1 MLIIFFS
8 ISLGFNYC
16 QNMIFMGDSQKVD
29 ERLLNIWPIFA
40 EEEAGLK
47 PDWLLKTVPM
57 AFKNLLH
64 MHFKVQL

>member
-1 MLIIFFS
+1 
-8 ISLGFNYC
+8 
-16 QNMIFMGDSQKVD
+16 MIFMGDSQKVD

-57 AFKNLLH
+57 AFKNSLH